1 MEKVLIKTDFEK
13 IENWSQDR
21 KMFKFLLLLFLT
33 LESDLIIG
41 KWRARKVKCLNR
53 KKIFQVFNWMDL
65 IYVETLLRYLLFIGS
80 LSV

>member
-1 MEKVLIKTDFEK
+1 MFELK
-13 IENWSQDR
+13 
-21 KMFKFLLLLFLT
+21 
-33 LESDLIIG
+33 
-41 KWRARKVKCLNR
+41 